1 MSYYFGKYIT
11 KEEFMKKTKLNEMT
25 IHNAYQSAKNFMKR
39 KKKKRNSPFL
49 SAGRDE
55 RVIKF
60 RNLRSLWLN

>member
-1 MSYYFGKYIT
+1 
-11 KEEFMKKTKLNEMT
+11 MKKTKLNEMT

-49 SAGRDE
+49 SAGREE
-55 RVIKF
+55 RVIRF